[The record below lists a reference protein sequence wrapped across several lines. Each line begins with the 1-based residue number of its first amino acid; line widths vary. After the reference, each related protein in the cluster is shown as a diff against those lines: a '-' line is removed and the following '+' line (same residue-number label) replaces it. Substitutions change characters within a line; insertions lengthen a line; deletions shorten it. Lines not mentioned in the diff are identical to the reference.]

1 MLIGN
6 RSVLLK
12 SPGRNLAGTVASTDR
27 AGWAQP
33 GMMRSAAYPALAGL
47 PNGYYEAAWFLPKGA
62 GALSSTYNARL
73 DISPAGLAVGGV
85 TSPGSASLT
94 FTPAATAWPLDDSV
108 QIRTASASITFTV
121 ADAAGQLIS
130 NGSGSAG
137 LTFSTNAPSLTASI
151 EGIGTASF
159 SLLPSGFLS
168 ADASIEGTA
177 SVSFGGTGVASPT
190 DDTPPA
196 RTAAASMA
204 FSMAATILPTNDSP
218 PARTASAN
226 FAITGGL
233 TPYAIGSMVGSTL
246 NTSALTTD
254 TIAAAVW
261 QSLAASFA
269 DAGTMGQKLNNAASG
284 GVDYNDLASAVW
296 NHTQ

>member
-6 RSVLLK
+6 RSVLHK
-12 SPGRNLAGTVASTDR
+12 SPGRFLAGTVASTDQS
-27 AGWAQP
+27 GWAKP

-47 PNGYYEAAWFLPKGA
+47 PNGYYAGAWFLPKTA
-62 GALSSTYNARL
+62 GALSSAYNARIDL
-73 DISPAGLAVGGV
+73 AGSALLVGGV
-85 TSPGSASLT
+85 TSPGNAGLT

-130 NGSGSAG
+130 SGSGSASMA
-137 LTFSTNAPSLTASI
+137 FSTNTPLLTASLAA
-151 EGIGTASF
+151 IGSTSF
-159 SLLPSGFLS
+159 ALS
-168 ADASIEGTA
+168 ASGAMGAEASGEG
-177 SVSFGGTGVASPT
+177 
-190 DDTPPA
+190 
-196 RTAAASMA
+196 AASMA
-204 FSMAATILPTNDSP
+204 FSMAATILPAVDTP
-218 PARTASAN
+218 PARTATAQFT
-226 FAITGGL
+226 FAGSL
-233 TPYAIGSMVGSTL
+233 APYAIGNMTGSTL
-246 NTSALTTD
+246 NAEELTTT

-284 GVDYNDLASAVW
+284 GVDYADLANAVW